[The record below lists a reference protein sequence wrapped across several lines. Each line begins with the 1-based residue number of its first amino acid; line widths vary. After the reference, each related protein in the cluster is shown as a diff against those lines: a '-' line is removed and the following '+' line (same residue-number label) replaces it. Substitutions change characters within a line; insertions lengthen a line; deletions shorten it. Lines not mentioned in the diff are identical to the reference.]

1 MKKFLQLF
9 LMLFISITTYSQTLE
24 PDLHNAAKW
33 LLINRNVYQQ
43 NENDRKIININE
55 TPGNGLV
62 ILRNYEFSNGTIEFD
77 VKGKDVLQQSFVGIA
92 FHVID
97 ETHFDAIYFR
107 PFNFK
112 SKEDT
117 RRSHSVQYISMP
129 DYDWEKLRTQ
139 FPGKYENYVSPEPDP
154 NDWFHAKVVVK
165 SSHVAVYV
173 NDTPDPV
180 LESDKLNNNT
190 NGKIAL
196 WVGNNSGGSFAN
208 LKITPETNSG
218 NTGK

>member
-33 LLINRNVYQQ
+33 LFINRNVYQQ

-55 TPGNGLV
+55 MPGNGLV

-92 FHVID
+92 FHAID

-129 DYDWEKLRTQ
+129 GYDWEKLRTQ
-139 FPGKYENYVSPEPDP
+139 FPGKYENYVNPEPDP

-165 SSHVAVYV
+165 GWHVAVYV